1 VGIQGLSSLGARRRH
16 AFTITRN
23 IIIFVTEEKQQSS
36 EQYDDRL
43 SGDLLQWEGPKDHF
57 GESRMLNATQTGDHI
72 HVFYRA
78 KHHSDFEYKGR
89 ANVVD
94 CEQHSSKPSKFKLQ
108 IVG

>member
-1 VGIQGLSSLGARRRH
+1 MFDKIVVGRRYSRPQLASQWGYKGYQALARGVVTPSRS
-16 AFTITRN
+16 RN

-78 KHHSDFEYKGR
+78 KHHFR
-89 ANVVD
+89 
-94 CEQHSSKPSKFKLQ
+94 FR
-108 IVG
+108 I